1 MNKPTIQQRFSLCF
15 TGGPLD
21 GYVEETDTP
30 LHEMPEVLGI
40 LVSPAIV
47 RMLTTQRLE
56 NTAPPTSLA
65 FYQQI
70 TPTER
75 RYAFVGSTLPEV
87 LEFEDLRTHSSK

>member
-1 MNKPTIQQRFSLCF
+1 MNKPTIQQRFSLSF

-21 GYVEETDTP
+21 GYAEETDTP

-47 RMLTTQRLE
+47 KMLSTQRAE
-56 NTAPPTSLA
+56 RQMASTSLA

-75 RYAFVGSTLPEV
+75 RYAFVGSTLPDV
-87 LEFEDLRTHSSK
+87 LEFEDLKTHSSK